1 MTIFTKIK
9 LIMKTTYFTFI
20 LVMLFS
26 VAFGQ
31 TKSTN
36 NNFKTNFSE
45 TLFDI
50 NKTDTIKLY
59 TIQILGKT
67 AWNDSFNK
75 EKINLSPKN
84 FSWYTDAKRIESVKS
99 MVSNVQRQ
107 DICGRDLPII
117 DIHSEVIQNVYFK
130 SLYNR

>member
-59 TIQILGKT
+59 NIQMLGKT

-99 MVSNVQRQ
+99 MISNFQRQ

>member
-84 FSWYTDAKRIESVKS
+84 FSWYTDAERTKS
-99 MVSNVQRQ
+99 IKEMVSNVQRQ

>member
-31 TKSTN
+31 TMSNN

-84 FSWYTDAKRIESVKS
+84 FSWYTDAKRIESDKS